1 MMWYA
6 CENMGS
12 TKVSGMIVHRIA
24 AFTNGPHGGNPAGV
38 VLCEALPDAGTM
50 QVMAA
55 KIGYSET
62 AFAAPVES
70 GWRVRY
76 FAPEV
81 EVDFCGHATIAVGA
95 ALAQREGS
103 GRFVLQLNH
112 TEITVDGYQSAAGW
126 GASFR
131 SPPTH
136 SRDTAAALVDE
147 ALALFGLTR
156 GDLDERIPPAIAHAG
171 ADHLILALRDRG
183 VLKEMRYELQE
194 GRDLARREGLVT
206 FNLIYV
212 EKSQIFHA
220 RNPFPIGGVYE
231 DPATGAAAA
240 ALGGYLRD
248 LAWPHQGSIEIRQ
261 GEDMGIPC
269 FLRVEIDEQSGA
281 AVGVSGSVRSI
292 HDVAAPQSDI
302 QSA

>member
-1 MMWYA
+1 
-6 CENMGS
+6 
-12 TKVSGMIVHRIA
+12 
-24 AFTNGPHGGNPAGV
+24 
-38 VLCEALPDAGTM
+38 
-50 QVMAA
+50 
-55 KIGYSET
+55 
-62 AFAAPVES
+62 
-70 GWRVRY
+70 
-76 FAPEV
+76 
-81 EVDFCGHATIAVGA
+81 
-95 ALAQREGS
+95 
-103 GRFVLQLNH
+103 
-112 TEITVDGYQSAAGW
+112 
-126 GASFR
+126 
-131 SPPTH
+131 
-136 SRDTAAALVDE
+136 
-147 ALALFGLTR
+147 
-156 GDLDERIPPAIAHAG
+156 
-171 ADHLILALRDRG
+171 
-183 VLKEMRYELQE
+183 MRYELQE
-194 GRDLARREGLVT
+194 GRDLARREGIVT
-206 FNLIYV
+206 FSLIYV